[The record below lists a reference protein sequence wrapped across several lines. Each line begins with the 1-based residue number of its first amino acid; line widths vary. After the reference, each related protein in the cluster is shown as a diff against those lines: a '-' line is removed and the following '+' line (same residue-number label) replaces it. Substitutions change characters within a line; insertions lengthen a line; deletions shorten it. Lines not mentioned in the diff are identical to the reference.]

1 VSPAPD
7 SVVSAGRSRVLVV
20 DDDAAYRRIVS
31 LALEGLPSVQL
42 AGVAPT
48 LAIARRRI
56 AEGDIDA
63 VTLDVVMRDECGLE
77 LLQWIGENYPRLVTI
92 LLTAGQ
98 SSAACRAVDA
108 LLLGAAAIV
117 MKPSGKN
124 AAQELRTA
132 LARELA
138 SVGQR
143 SKPRT
148 APRPC
153 PPSTSLHVELAA
165 PREVIAIG
173 ASTGGPQVI
182 MRFLRDLPAHFPVP
196 LVITQHM
203 PRTHLPYFVALLAE
217 QSGRRVSAAHHGT
230 VLAEGCAYVATGD
243 GHLVLQRAGDN
254 LVTSCDDG
262 HEEHHCKPA
271 VDPMFRS
278 VARVCGAASIGV
290 LMTGMGSD
298 GALGALAL
306 REGGAPVVVQDRD
319 TSVVWGMPGA
329 AVAQGA
335 ADKVLP
341 AEQLAQCVVAWTSGL
356 QSARRTQRQ

>member
-1 VSPAPD
+1 VNRGPD
-7 SVVSAGRSRVLVV
+7 SVVSSGRARVLVV
-20 DDDAAYRRIVS
+20 DDDAAYRRIVG
-31 LALEGLPSVQL
+31 LALEGLPNVQL

-56 AEGDIDA
+56 ADGDIDA

-77 LLQWIGENYPRLVTI
+77 LLEWIRANHPRLVTI

-108 LLLGAAAIV
+108 LLLGASAIV
-117 MKPSGKN
+117 LKPSGAN

-132 LARELA
+132 LARQLTG
-138 SVGQR
+138 VGQR
-143 SKPRT
+143 SNHQPL
-148 APRPC
+148 PRPGVTH
-153 PPSTSLHVELAA
+153 TSLAVEFAA
-165 PREVIAIG
+165 PREVVAIG
-173 ASTGGPQVI
+173 ASTGGPPVI
-182 MRFLRDLPAHFPVP
+182 MRFLRELPAHFPVP

-203 PRTHLPYFVALLAE
+203 PKTHLPYFVALLAE

-230 VLAEGCAYVATGD
+230 VLAAGCAYVATGD
-243 GHLVLQRAGDN
+243 GHLVLQRSGDN
-254 LVTSCDDG
+254 LVILCDAG
-262 HEEHHCKPA
+262 PEEHNCKPA

-278 VARVCGAASIGV
+278 VARTSGAASIGV

-306 REGGAPVVVQDRD
+306 RGSGAPVVVQDKD

-341 AEQLAQCVVAWTSGL
+341 AEQLAKCVVAWTSGL
-356 QSARRTQRQ
+356 QTTRRTQRQ